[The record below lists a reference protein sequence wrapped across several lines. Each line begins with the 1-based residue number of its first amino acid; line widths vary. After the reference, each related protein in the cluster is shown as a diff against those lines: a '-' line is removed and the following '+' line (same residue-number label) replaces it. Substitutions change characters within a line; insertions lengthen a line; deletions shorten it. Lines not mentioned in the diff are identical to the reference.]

1 MRPTTQELIRMAKTK
16 RYTKMRFDE
25 IRYEAI
31 ITGPNGSRSIDV
43 FAHGYEEAKER
54 IEAQLDDGESIW
66 NHSLHIRTR

>member
-1 MRPTTQELIRMAKTK
+1 
-16 RYTKMRFDE
+16 MRFDE